1 MNLVAKLL
9 AHARLVTAAP
19 SLSLMPSGRLFSGAN
34 ATVEFASSVI
44 AFRRI
49 ATEDSGGDERLMG
62 TPISE
67 AFLAQGLG
75 QPCRT
80 SFFSWSCIGE
90 TMCDRHHSVRAN
102 SDVIVDHRSAPH
114 VPVDFLPP

>member
-1 MNLVAKLL
+1 MNFVCQAVGPR
-9 AHARLVTAAP
+9 ARLVTAAP

-67 AFLAQGLG
+67 AFLAQGPG
-75 QPCRT
+75 QPAALL
-80 SFFSWSCIGE
+80 SWSCIGE
-90 TMCDRHHSVRAN
+90 TMCDRHHIVRAN
-102 SDVIVDHRSAPH
+102 SDVIVDHRSASH